1 LAPSELQTVLGVAI
15 VSVMFLLLQAL
26 VRPYR
31 VQWVNQLQLLSG
43 WCLVMLSMLNAASS
57 SVFTSLGVNVAN
69 TPFEALGAK
78 ANWMMFLLLWPPVI
92 ALALCT
98 AYEMKAL
105 TLALTSLFGMSVGAL
120 IGGFAVSLLGAA
132 IGALVG
138 VLVGALV
145 GTRSWWLRCSQSC
158 RSHWWR
164 KGDGGGGAE
173 RHASELS
180 DMGSVVSHVSSG
192 GGDQDTEMGNEQLMA
207 ERRRH
212 ELEKEQL
219 LREKEQEKAEL
230 LREKEQ
236 LLQEKEQEK
245 EQLLQEKEQ
254 EKEQLLR
261 EKEQEKEQ
269 LLQEKEQLLHEKEQ
283 EKEQLLQEKE
293 QLMQEKEQEKE
304 QLLQEKAVLLARL
317 EELQEQG
324 EQGAGTAARSGRK
337 DLYRTFDPGEE
348 GAA

>member
-69 TPFEALGAK
+69 TPFEALGAE
-78 ANWMMFLLLWPPVI
+78 ADWMMFLLLWPPVI

-105 TLALTSLFGMSVGAL
+105 TLALTGLFGMSVGAL
-120 IGGFAVSLLGAA
+120 IGGFAVSLLGAVV
-132 IGALVG
+132 GALVG
-138 VLVGALV
+138 VLVGTLV
-145 GTRSWWLRCSQSC
+145 GTRSWWLHCCQHC

-164 KGDGGGGAE
+164 KDGGGSGAE

-180 DMGSVVSHVSSG
+180 EMGSMVSHVSSG
-192 GGDQDTEMGNEQLMA
+192 GGDQYAEMANEQLLA

-212 ELEKEQL
+212 EQEKEQL
-219 LREKEQEKAEL
+219 LQ
-230 LREKEQ
+230 EKEQ

-254 EKEQLLR
+254 EMQRHVQLLQ

-269 LLQEKEQLLHEKEQ
+269 LLQEKEQEQ
-283 EKEQLLQEKE
+283 EKAE
-293 QLMQEKEQEKE
+293 
-304 QLLQEKAVLLARL
+304 LLARL
-317 EELQEQG
+317 EELQG
-324 EQGAGTAARSGRK
+324 RGAQ
-337 DLYRTFDPGEE
+337 
-348 GAA
+348 

>member
-1 LAPSELQTVLGVAI
+1 
-15 VSVMFLLLQAL
+15 
-26 VRPYR
+26 
-31 VQWVNQLQLLSG
+31 
-43 WCLVMLSMLNAASS
+43 
-57 SVFTSLGVNVAN
+57 
-69 TPFEALGAK
+69 
-78 ANWMMFLLLWPPVI
+78 VI

-105 TLALTSLFGMSVGAL
+105 TLALTGLFGMSVGAL
-120 IGGFAVSLLGAA
+120 IGGFAVSLLGAV

-145 GTRSWWLRCSQSC
+145 GTRSWWLRCCQSC
-158 RSHWWR
+158 RSRWWR

-180 DMGSVVSHVSSG
+180 DMGSVVSRVSSG

-212 ELEKEQL
+212 ELENEQLLREKEQL
-219 LREKEQEKAEL
+219 LREKEQEKEQL
-230 LREKEQ
+230 LQEKEQLLQEKEQ

-254 EKEQLLR
+254 EKEQLL
-261 EKEQEKEQ
+261 QEKE
-269 LLQEKEQLLHEKEQ
+269 QEKEQLLHEKEQ

-293 QLMQEKEQEKE
+293 HEKEQLMQEKV
-304 QLLQEKAVLLARL
+304 VLLARL

-324 EQGAGTAARSGRK
+324 EQGAGTAVRSGRK